1 MRLRRMRI
9 WVLDPFLT
17 AERRLWI
24 DGWARH
30 SRHSLFA
37 FTLHPPSGPFSSF
50 RLDIARNR
58 AERLARRIRRYLT
71 GSAARDPSRQPAGL
85 PDLVIMTDGM
95 DGAVFAEETADL
107 LASIPI
113 WVYWHVSALACPE
126 ISSPEAR
133 AVEIHTVRAVRR
145 CLFHGE
151 SQRQRFLAALF
162 RYDEGLATAIAKST
176 AVLPP
181 GFTPF
186 PTPSEVQPSREPL
199 ALWILRG
206 EPEEIPRMIAAM
218 DHRDLGQQS
227 FRLLLLSERPEIEAN
242 RVMQLPHTLRARI
255 LGILNP
261 EDPKARRWISTA
273 RAVVE
278 GSIRL
283 HSPIHLMRIA
293 FEGPWPLLPSGSTLL
308 DQLPESIRA
317 LCAYRDP
324 KDLAERLAAA
334 LQGVP
339 GDPQE
344 IRQALTA
351 WTWPVLA
358 PRYDELCE
366 TAYAM

>member
-1 MRLRRMRI
+1 
-9 WVLDPFLT
+9 
-17 AERRLWI
+17 
-24 DGWARH
+24 
-30 SRHSLFA
+30 
-37 FTLHPPSGPFSSF
+37 
-50 RLDIARNR
+50 
-58 AERLARRIRRYLT
+58 
-71 GSAARDPSRQPAGL
+71 
-85 PDLVIMTDGM
+85 
-95 DGAVFAEETADL
+95 
-107 LASIPI
+107 

-126 ISSPEAR
+126 TSSPEAQ
-133 AVEIHTVRAVRR
+133 AVEIRTVRTVRR

-162 RYDEGLATAIAKST
+162 HYDAGLAAAIEKSAT
-176 AVLPP
+176 VLPP

-186 PTPSEVQPSREPL
+186 PTLSEVQPSREPL

-218 DHRDLGQQS
+218 DHRDLVRQS

-242 RVMQLPHTLRARI
+242 RVMQLPPPLRARI

-261 EDPKARRWISTA
+261 EDPKARRWISSA

-308 DQLPESIRA
+308 DRLPEPIRS
-317 LCAYRDP
+317 LCAYGGP
-324 KDLAERLAAA
+324 KELAERLAAA
-334 LQGVP
+334 LQGAL
-339 GDPQE
+339 GDPQG

-366 TAYAM
+366 TAYAT